1 MDKMLIFWI
10 ASFILLVLV
19 EAATVQLVTIWFAFG
34 SLGGLISNLI
44 GAPIWL
50 QWVIFT
56 SLSLISLAISRPMVK
71 KILKKPVE
79 PTNADR
85 FIGME
90 GIVTEKIDN
99 TQGKGQVKVKG
110 TIWTARSKKGIE
122 IDVGEPVIVDEIEGV
137 KLMVSSKK

>member
-1 MDKMLIFWI
+1 
-10 ASFILLVLV
+10 LLVSFFLYC

-34 SLGGLISNLI
+34 SLGALILNLI
-44 GAPIWL
+44 GAPVWL

-56 SLSLISLAISRPMVK
+56 SLSLISLAISRPIVK

-110 TIWTARSKKGIE
+110 TTWTARSKKGIE

>member
-10 ASFILLVLV
+10 ASFILLVLA

-34 SLGGLISNLI
+34 SLGALILNLI
-44 GAPIWL
+44 GAPVWL

-56 SLSLISLAISRPMVK
+56 SLSLISLAISRPIVK

-99 TQGKGQVKVKG
+99 TQGKGQVKGKG
-110 TIWTARSKKGIE
+110 TTWTARSKKGIE
-122 IDVGEPVIVDEIEGV
+122 IDVG
-137 KLMVSSKK
+137 

>member
-1 MDKMLIFWI
+1 MNNLLILWI
-10 ASFILLVLV
+10 ASLVIFVVV

-34 SLGGLISNLI
+34 SLGALISNLC
-44 GAPIWL
+44 GAPVWL

-56 SLSLISLAISRPMVK
+56 SLSFISLVISRPFIKKVLNK
-71 KILKKPVE
+71 KIE

-90 GIVTEKIDN
+90 GIVIENINN
-99 TQGKGQVKVKG
+99 TLGKGQVRVKG
-110 TIWTARSKKGIE
+110 TTWTARSKHGIE
-122 IDVGEPVIVDEIEGV
+122 IDVGEPVVVDEIEGV